1 MSGYIIVEI
10 FVILL
15 LIMVNGFFALSE
27 IAIVSARKPRLK
39 QWADAGN
46 KKAAIALTLAEQ
58 PEDLLSTVQI
68 GITLVGILTGV
79 FGGATLA
86 ADLAVVLES
95 IGFPAQYSELI
106 GLVIVVSII
115 TYLSLVVGE
124 LVPKSLALQNAE
136 RVAIGVATFMYRLSR
151 IVYPFV
157 RLLTVSTQFT
167 LRLIGVK
174 QSEEMPVTDE
184 EITIMMLEGAQAGVF
199 EPEESEMVGRIL
211 NLNDQTVGSL
221 MTPRPEIVWLDITDT
236 LDHVRQKISEHGYSR
251 FPVVQDDLDH
261 VLGYIKVK
269 DFLKERSFQP
279 ETTLANFL
287 IPPMYVPESTSA
299 LDLLQRFKEEHKHM
313 SLVFDEYGALQGLVT
328 SNDLLEAIVGDIDPP
343 RTSPIVQRADNSW
356 LVEGMYPIVDLLD
369 LLGLDDPPIKGR
381 YKTIGGFMM
390 SVLEKVP
397 KEGEFFDWQH
407 FRFEVVDMDNW
418 RVDKVLVSSLEENGI
433 GSVAKV

>member
-39 QWADAGN
+39 QLADAGD
-46 KKAAIALTLAEQ
+46 KKAAVALSLAER

-86 ADLAVVLES
+86 ADLAVLLES

-115 TYLSLVVGE
+115 TYLSLVIGE
-124 LVPKSLALQNAE
+124 LVPKSLALQHAE
-136 RVAIGVATFMYRLSR
+136 RVAMGVATFMYRLSR

-157 RLLTVSTQFT
+157 RLLTISTQFT

-174 QSEEMPVTDE
+174 QSEEMPVSDE

-221 MTPRPEIVWLDITDT
+221 MTPRPDIVWLDITDT
-236 LDHVRQKISEHGYSR
+236 LDNVRQKISEHGYSR

-269 DFLKERSFQP
+269 DFLTERSFKP
-279 ETTLANFL
+279 EATLANFM
-287 IPPMYVPESTSA
+287 ISPMYVPESTSA
-299 LDLLQRFKEEHKHM
+299 LELLQRFK
-313 SLVFDEYGALQGLVT
+313 G
-328 SNDLLEAIVGDIDPP
+328 
-343 RTSPIVQRADNSW
+343 RA
-356 LVEGMYPIVDLLD
+356 
-369 LLGLDDPPIKGR
+369 
-381 YKTIGGFMM
+381 
-390 SVLEKVP
+390 
-397 KEGEFFDWQH
+397 
-407 FRFEVVDMDNW
+407 
-418 RVDKVLVSSLEENGI
+418 
-433 GSVAKV
+433 